1 MAGRRSVRDKL
12 TGEMKLVPLKGLPRA
27 DKIFRRLESSVPREE
42 LIAAMDS
49 TPDERANQLMLR
61 LLDPAFRKHSLPKL
75 AKDVGLTYPQ
85 VLHYITKYRLDQGL
99 LNMSA
104 HVPKV
109 MEDVAIDSKSKE
121 VTCPNCEG
129 SKVVAVTEIV
139 EDPDTKKKVVLQ
151 RLDDEGRGV
160 WKKCL
165 VCDGAGTIRQ
175 VGDADSRKLLF
186 ETLKLTGQRG
196 PLVAIQN
203 NANGVGTMEEDVAS
217 ARRLLDVVDAQVVVE
232 APNGE
237 AKP

>member
-1 MAGRRSVRDKL
+1 MAGRRSVKDKL
-12 TGEMKLVPLKGLPRA
+12 TGEMKLVPLKGPPRA
-27 DKIFRRLESSVPREE
+27 DKIFRRLEASIPREE
-42 LIAAMDS
+42 LIKAMDA
-49 TPDERANQLMLR
+49 TPDERANQLLLR

-99 LNMSA
+99 LQMSA
-104 HVPKV
+104 HVPQV

-129 SKVVAVTEIV
+129 AKVIAHTEVV

-151 RLDDEGRGV
+151 KLDDEGLPM

-203 NANGVGTMEEDVAS
+203 NAAGAGTMEDSVAS
-217 ARRLLDVVDAQVVVE
+217 MRDVLDVKVE
-232 APNGE
+232 E
-237 AKP
+237 ASEPKV

>member
-1 MAGRRSVRDKL
+1 MSGRRAVKDSK

-109 MEDVAIDSKSKE
+109 MEDVAIDSKSRIVQC
-121 VTCPNCEG
+121 VTCRG
-129 SKVVAVTEIV
+129 TGQV
-139 EDPDTKKKVVLQ
+139 EDVDRKTGEVSEARQ
-151 RLDDEGRGV
+151 CD
-160 WKKCL
+160 
-165 VCDGAGTIRQ
+165 VCDGEGKLRKI
-175 VGDADSRKLLF
+175 GDADSRKLLF

-217 ARRLLDVVDAQVVVE
+217 ARRVLDVVDAEVVVE
-232 APNGE
+232 APSGE

>member
-1 MAGRRSVRDKL
+1 MAGRRAVKDKE
-12 TGEMKLVPLKGLPRA
+12 TGEMKLVPLKGPPRT
-27 DKIFRRLESSVPREE
+27 DKIFRRLEASIPRDE

-49 TPDERANQLMLR
+49 TPDERANQLLLR

-99 LNMSA
+99 LQMSA
-104 HVPKV
+104 HVPRV

-129 SKVVAVTEIV
+129 SKVIAHTEIV
-139 EDPDTKKKVVLQ
+139 DDEKGKKVVVQ
-151 RLDDEGRGV
+151 KLDDEGRPM

-203 NANGVGTMEEDVAS
+203 NTGGAGTMEDTMAQVRDV
-217 ARRLLDVVDAQVVVE
+217 LDVKVE
-232 APNGE
+232 ANDG
-237 AKP
+237 K